1 MVPTAAGSREA
12 NQNHKHDG
20 LTFSYP
26 TLGIPIA
33 GNTYNA
39 TKVADKDLAQFDDEI
54 NRLFKP
60 YNVSTTIFRTLT
72 ASLCD
77 MET

>member
-1 MVPTAAGSREA
+1 M
-12 NQNHKHDG
+12 
-20 LTFSYP
+20 
-26 TLGIPIA
+26 GIPIV

-39 TKVADKDLAQFDDEI
+39 TKVSQQDLAKFDDEI

-60 YNVSTTIFRTLT
+60 YNVSLSILRTPT
-72 ASLCD
+72 ASLSD